1 MDPNAQNNNAPTEA
15 EIAETNE
22 WDSAAKELFPGLD
35 KTNEETTTTTTVE
48 TTQAPEDTTT
58 TTTTEAPADDTT
70 TTTTTVDPTTTTTTT
85 VDPNETPEQ
94 KAEREKKEAEI
105 AKEVEDN
112 LPDTSAREARQTVRE
127 AQAEVA
133 AVAKD
138 VREKMF
144 KDAPTELKDAD
155 GDPIRSID
163 DVMKLI
169 NPTTIGSKDHPNGR
183 GFTQEEAG
191 IWLLSAQQK
200 FNQGVADMERR
211 ITQIAEVNV
220 DLKDQADAVT
230 YKYGELLKADTA
242 LRDRVWAEYQKTL
255 VKDPDSGIIT
265 GMPVGLEAFY
275 DTLLSPYV
283 KLAENM
289 ENKSAEEKRVADEA
303 AKAEEERKKKARA
316 DRSDIFGRGNV
327 DDLTDPEDKE
337 WAQAA
342 TAVFGPK
349 KN

>member
-1 MDPNAQNNNAPTEA
+1 MDPNAQNNNAPSEA

-22 WDSAAKELFPGLD
+22 WDAAQKELFPGLNQD
-35 KTNEETTTTTTVE
+35 TTTTTTVE

-58 TTTTEAPADDTT
+58 TTTTAAPADDTT
-70 TTTTTVDPTTTTTTT
+70 TTTTTVAPDTTTTTTT
-85 VDPNETPEQ
+85 IDPNETAEQ

-105 AKEVEDN
+105 AAEVEEN
-112 LPDTSAREARQTVRE
+112 LPDTSARDARQIARD
-127 AQAEVA
+127 AQKQVAE
-133 AVAKD
+133 VAKD

-144 KDAPTELKDAD
+144 KDAPTVLKDAD
-155 GDPIRSID
+155 GDPITSIN

-169 NPTTIGSKDHPNGR
+169 NPVTNEA
-183 GFTQEEAG
+183 FTQEEAG

-200 FNQGVADMERR
+200 FNQGLEQMEKQ

-242 LRDRVWAEYQKTL
+242 LRDRVWAEYEKTL

-265 GMPVGLEAFY
+265 SMPVSLEAFY
-275 DTLLSPYV
+275 DTLLAPYA
-283 KLAENM
+283 KLAESM
-289 ENKSAEEKRVADEA
+289 ENNTAEENRRAAEA
-303 AKAEEERKKKARA
+303 QKAEEERKKKERQ

-342 TAVFGPK
+342 TVVFGPK